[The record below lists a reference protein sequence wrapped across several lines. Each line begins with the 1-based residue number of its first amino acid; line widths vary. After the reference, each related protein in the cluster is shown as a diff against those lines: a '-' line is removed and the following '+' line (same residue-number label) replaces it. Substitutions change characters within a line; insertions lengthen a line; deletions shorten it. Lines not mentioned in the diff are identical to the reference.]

1 MFKIKEFTLIEAKVF
16 ALRFYRLQLTRLKF
30 HPLKKYT
37 MKRLYLAAA
46 FSLSVILSSCDSLK
60 QIASQIGLSEFEMAA
75 GLKDALSQGLFRG
88 FNAFADPNGN
98 PLVRFAFPG
107 DAAKIEKT
115 LRDVG
120 MEKMVNQVTGKF
132 TRAMSSAVTAAKP
145 IFLNS
150 VKQMSF
156 KDAAGILVTDNLH
169 AATDYFKTTMSPE
182 LMTAF
187 RPIVD
192 STVKTEGANKDW
204 SSLVNIYNKIPF
216 INKPLESNLTDFI
229 AARAIDAM
237 FVSVAQEEEN
247 IRTKYEFRKT
257 DMMKRAF
264 AYADEQLKKK
274 KQQAN

>member
-1 MFKIKEFTLIEAKVF
+1 
-16 ALRFYRLQLTRLKF
+16 
-30 HPLKKYT
+30 
-37 MKRLYLAAA
+37 MKRLYLGIALT
-46 FSLSVILSSCDSLK
+46 LSIFLSSCDSLK

-107 DAAKIEKT
+107 EAAKIEKT
-115 LRDVG
+115 LHDIG
-120 MEKMVNQVTGKF
+120 MDKMVDQVTGKF

-150 VKQMSF
+150 VKQMSIR
-156 KDAAGILVTDNLH
+156 DAASILVTDNLH

-257 DMMKRAF
+257 DMMKKAF

-274 KQQAN
+274 KQPAN

>member
-1 MFKIKEFTLIEAKVF
+1 
-16 ALRFYRLQLTRLKF
+16 
-30 HPLKKYT
+30 
-37 MKRLYLAAA
+37 MKRLYLGIAL
-46 FSLSVILSSCDSLK
+46 SLSVFLSSCDSLK
-60 QIASQIGLSEFEMAA
+60 QIASQLGISEFEMAA
-75 GLKDALSQGLFRG
+75 GLRDALSQGLFRG
-88 FNAFADPNGN
+88 FNAFADPSGN

-115 LRDVG
+115 LKDLG
-120 MEKMVNQVTGKF
+120 MTKVVDQATAKF
-132 TRAMSSAVTAAKP
+132 TRAMSSAVIAAKP

-150 VKQMSF
+150 VKKMSIR
-156 KDAAGILVTDNLH
+156 DAAGILVTDNLH
-169 AATDYFKTTMSPE
+169 AATEYFKTNMSPE

-192 STVKTEGANKDW
+192 STVKTEGANKEW
-204 SSLVNIYNKIPF
+204 SNIVNIYNKLPF
-216 INKPLESNLTDFI
+216 INKPLEANLTDFV

-257 DMMKRAF
+257 DMMKKAF

-274 KQQAN
+274 NQPSN

>member
-1 MFKIKEFTLIEAKVF
+1 
-16 ALRFYRLQLTRLKF
+16 
-30 HPLKKYT
+30 
-37 MKRLYLAAA
+37 MKRLYLSLAL
-46 FSLSVILSSCDSLK
+46 SLSLFLSSCDSLK

-88 FNAFADPNGN
+88 FNAFADPSGN

-115 LRDVG
+115 LKDIG
-120 MEKMVNQVTGKF
+120 MDKVVDQVTAKF

-150 VKQMSF
+150 VKKMSIR
-156 KDAAGILVTDNLH
+156 DAAGILVTDNLH

-192 STVKTEGANKDW
+192 STVKTEGANKEW
-204 SSLVNIYNKIPF
+204 SNLVGIYNKLPF
-216 INKPLESNLTDFI
+216 INKPLESNLTDFV

-237 FVSVAQEEEN
+237 FVSVANEEEN

-257 DMMKRAF
+257 DMMKKAF
-264 AYADEQLKKK
+264 AYADEQLKKR
-274 KQQAN
+274 KQQQN